1 MMGQNKYPWPN
12 MGEIDI
18 VEVVNG
24 DPSVVE
30 SLHSPAHHGGNPQHP
45 PNQPV
50 RTNANL
56 NDYPLIAGMEWN
68 IQVTYTA
75 PFRKNI
81 GNSVEQ
87 SIFTLLIQ
95 DNGYQLDLTWWM
107 TWYDEGSGQWKHHH
121 TTKPLFHGQNMDYH
135 TFYDAFMNGGFYLR
149 INLAEGGDMPQD
161 QNVFPDGQPQ
171 YIRVKSAKVYGF

>member
-1 MMGQNKYPWPN
+1 MDLSVGSWPAIWMMGQNKYPWPN

-75 PFRKNI
+75 PFGKIIRI
-81 GNSVEQ
+81 SVEE
-87 SIFTLLIQ
+87 
-95 DNGYQLDLTWWM
+95 Y
-107 TWYDEGSGQWKHHH
+107 
-121 TTKPLFHGQNMDYH
+121 
-135 TFYDAFMNGGFYLR
+135 FYFR
-149 INLAEGGDMPQD
+149 ITGTSW
-161 QNVFPDGQPQ
+161 
-171 YIRVKSAKVYGF
+171 I

>member
-1 MMGQNKYPWPN
+1 MFCKIEFFFIGSWPAIWMMGQNKYPWPN

-56 NDYPLIAGMEWN
+56 NDHPLIAGMEWN
-68 IQVTYTA
+68 IQVNHGLFLCHFYRL
-75 PFRKNI
+75 PLGK
-81 GNSVEQ
+81 S
-87 SIFTLLIQ
+87 LLAR
-95 DNGYQLDLTWWM
+95 D
-107 TWYDEGSGQWKHHH
+107 
-121 TTKPLFHGQNMDYH
+121 
-135 TFYDAFMNGGFYLR
+135 
-149 INLAEGGDMPQD
+149 
-161 QNVFPDGQPQ
+161 
-171 YIRVKSAKVYGF
+171 

>member
-1 MMGQNKYPWPN
+1 MDLSVGSWPAIWMMGQNKYPWPN

-68 IQVTYTA
+68 IQVTYT
-75 PFRKNI
+75 
-81 GNSVEQ
+81 Q
-87 SIFTLLIQ
+87 LI
-95 DNGYQLDLTWWM
+95 LWRTREL
-107 TWYDEGSGQWKHHH
+107 HC
-121 TTKPLFHGQNMDYH
+121 
-135 TFYDAFMNGGFYLR
+135 
-149 INLAEGGDMPQD
+149 
-161 QNVFPDGQPQ
+161 
-171 YIRVKSAKVYGF
+171 SAKLRYFTNFLNH